1 MTDARAQA
9 ATAIASAKFSGYLG
23 LIAAFEYLNIP
34 LEQMGILTALMIID
48 FITGVGKQYRIDKK
62 QIKSHLAWLGLM
74 KKVATLIVFLSLALI
89 LKGLEIDESQYIK
102 GVLSIFIAAEGY
114 STLQNVYAI
123 RTGKLLPEFDVISL
137 FLKAL
142 GDFIKE
148 RIDSAVK
155 VKLPQPQEDKESGK

>member
-9 ATAIASAKFSGYLG
+9 ATAIESAKFSGYLG

-74 KKVATLIVFLSLALI
+74 KKIATLIVVLSLALI

-114 STLQNVYAI
+114 STLQNIYAI
-123 RTGKLLPEFDVISL
+123 RTGKLLPEFDVISI

-148 RIDSAVK
+148 RIDNSVK
-155 VKLPQPQEDKESGK
+155 VKLPQPQEDEELKK

>member
-1 MTDARAQA
+1 
-9 ATAIASAKFSGYLG
+9 
-23 LIAAFEYLNIP
+23 
-34 LEQMGILTALMIID
+34 
-48 FITGVGKQYRIDKK
+48 
-62 QIKSHLAWLGLM
+62 M
-74 KKVATLIVFLSLALI
+74 KKVGTLIVVLSIALI

-137 FLKAL
+137 ILKAL
-142 GDFIKE
+142 GDYIKE

-155 VKLPQPQEDKESGK
+155 IKVPQTQQDEEKNP